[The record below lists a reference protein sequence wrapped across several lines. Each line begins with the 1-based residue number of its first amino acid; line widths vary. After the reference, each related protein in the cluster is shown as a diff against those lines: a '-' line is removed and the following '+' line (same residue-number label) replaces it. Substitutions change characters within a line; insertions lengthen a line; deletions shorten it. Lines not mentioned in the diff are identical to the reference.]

1 MTDRQLQFR
10 VGLFVLASIVVAVVM
25 VFQFGEFKV
34 FFAKQYE
41 VATHFEA
48 APGVLVGSPVRMNG
62 IPIGAVRD
70 VILDHKR
77 GGVLVML
84 QVDEKYKL
92 RADSVPM
99 LQQSL
104 LGDTIVEFSPG
115 KSEQWFDRKSV
126 LEGTPVFDL
135 TELARRTERHL
146 SEVMTSLTATSREWQ
161 LVARNVNG
169 LVETNRGNLGDVIER
184 TAVGLDEFTKTMS
197 QAGKAFDNAN
207 RVIGDEQTVNNLKK
221 AVAGLPQLVTE
232 TQQTITTMRSTVGT
246 INSNLRNLD
255 AATQPIAKHTTSIV
269 MRLDQSLANM
279 ESLTGELKQFAEL
292 ANKSDGSLRK
302 FISDPTLYRD
312 LERSAATLSVLLQN
326 LDPVIRDMHI
336 FSDKVARRPEL
347 IGVGGALR
355 PSSGLK
361 DDDNSSQEVRPAGF
375 QRPGK

>member
-115 KSEQWFDRKSV
+115 KSDQWFDRKSV

-184 TAVGLDEFTKTMS
+184 TAAGLDEFTKTMA

-207 RVIGDEQTVNNLKK
+207 RVIGDEQTVTDRK
-221 AVAGLPQLVTE
+221 
-232 TQQTITTMRSTVGT
+232 ST
-246 INSNLRNLD
+246 
-255 AATQPIAKHTTSIV
+255 
-269 MRLDQSLANM
+269 RL
-279 ESLTGELKQFAEL
+279 
-292 ANKSDGSLRK
+292 
-302 FISDPTLYRD
+302 
-312 LERSAATLSVLLQN
+312 
-326 LDPVIRDMHI
+326 
-336 FSDKVARRPEL
+336 
-347 IGVGGALR
+347 
-355 PSSGLK
+355 
-361 DDDNSSQEVRPAGF
+361 NSSHT
-375 QRPGK
+375 